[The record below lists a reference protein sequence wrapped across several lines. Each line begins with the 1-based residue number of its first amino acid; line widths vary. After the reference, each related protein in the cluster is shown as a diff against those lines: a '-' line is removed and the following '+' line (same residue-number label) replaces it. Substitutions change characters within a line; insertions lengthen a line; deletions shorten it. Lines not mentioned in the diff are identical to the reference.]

1 MKPMR
6 IPSHAELMKPLLK
19 NKRFRQKIEA
29 GVQRLKVI
37 SQIIELREMLGIT
50 QAELARRIGATQPFI
65 AKIEND
71 EASNL
76 SLETL
81 VKIVD
86 ALSGEIEIHIRPS
99 KKAA

>member
-1 MKPMR
+1 MKPVKLL
-6 IPSHAELMKPLLK
+6 SHKALMKPLLK
-19 NKRFRQKIEA
+19 NKRFRQKMEA

-37 SQIIELREMLGIT
+37 CQIIEMREKLGLT
-50 QAELARRIGATQPFI
+50 QTEFARRMGVSQPFI

-71 EASNL
+71 EATNL

-81 VKIVD
+81 VKMAD
-86 ALSGEIEIHIRPS
+86 ALNAEVEINIRPS